1 MQENNNSY
9 QALYKQALINPSQL
23 SESDLLQLIV
33 RYPYS
38 QPLIFAYEY
47 RKKLFDEELTSRSMA
62 LLYASSSNWLWTY
75 LNRPNLNEVSVED
88 TDESTLVPSVEEDAI
103 EENLVIEDTIAA
115 DFDEEEILEESTVQE
130 EVEAVDSDAK
140 ELDFLM
146 NQGVYSTDYLIYD
159 LESNTAVQEEPTKE
173 EKVQAE
179 EPEDI
184 SLYHD
189 DLLPYSFRWWLYKT
203 RLIHADNYQPF
214 APVRLPNPE
223 PQKIDFGKLDESI
236 LEQQIKE
243 NIIHFQDPE
252 SKLSDQVKS
261 RPIAPV
267 IPKRSDTI
275 IDRFIKEEPIIQPPL
290 AEKLNTENMARQ
302 SAEDNYILVTET
314 LANIYIE
321 QGLIQK
327 SIEVFKKLI
336 LKIPEKK
343 SYFASRIEELEKNL

>member
-1 MQENNNSY
+1 MQEINNSY
-9 QALYKQALINPSQL
+9 QILYKQALVNPSKL
-23 SESDLLQLIV
+23 SETDLLELIM

-47 RKKLFDEELTSRSMA
+47 RKKLFDEELTSKSMA

-75 LNRPNLNEVSVED
+75 LNRPNFAEVAV
-88 TDESTLVPSVEEDAI
+88 ESTEDVNVYNSI
-103 EENLVIEDTIAA
+103 
-115 DFDEEEILEESTVQE
+115 E
-130 EVEAVDSDAK
+130 EVEHIDDVRVEETLQESVVVEDVESVNNDSL
-140 ELDFLM
+140 ELDLLV
-146 NQGVYSTDYLIYD
+146 NQGAYSADYLGYD
-159 LESNTAVQEEPTKE
+159 LVSNNTTIEEPIRKE
-173 EKVQAE
+173 EVNSDDL
-179 EPEDI
+179 EDV

-203 RLIHADNYQPF
+203 RLNHADNYQPF
-214 APVRLPNPE
+214 ASVKLPK
-223 PQKIDFGKLDESI
+223 PQPKQIDFGKLDEAV
-236 LEQQIKE
+236 LEQQIKQ

-252 SKLSDQVKS
+252 AKLSDQVKN
-261 RPIAPV
+261 RPIEPTA
-267 IPKRSDTI
+267 PKRTDTI

-302 SAEDNYILVTET
+302 SAEDNYVLVTET

-336 LKIPEKK
+336 LKFPEKK
-343 SYFASRIEELEKNL
+343 SYFATRIEELEKNL